1 MSSANS
7 QINENLQPTAGDVA
21 PITELQDDAEFERM
35 VCAPYLLRLLL
46 TDPAGTDAVAEARLF
61 SLLIG
66 HIVWPKDAMK
76 RVRAA
81 FTSVEDD
88 CGTGG
93 GDLPTWLSAG
103 RRHIRIVRRAETA
116 DRRAT
121 MQAVDVKLCDHPLSY
136 DAALI
141 TLRSCAPDWMR
152 GVLTASLAAAEQQR
166 DAAEA
171 VTLARLQKL
180 ATWFDWSPAECMVAR
195 LVWHA
200 TQFEWCYRLLDEL
213 AHTAND
219 AGRAYSTVLPLDRR
233 VLRDCLAATGPLY
246 QSGLVR
252 FHYQFGN
259 GPFPGFSDPPALHPA
274 LRPLLATSTGE
285 FTLAMLT
292 AALYQASP
300 APTLGNAD
308 FQHLRADADALIRF
322 LRQSASAGESGI
334 NVLIYGPPGT
344 GKTEFARWLLQ
355 SAGLHGYEVPVQV
368 RDEDLPSIDPVADRL
383 GSARSSQQLLRGKD
397 RAVLVFDEA
406 EDAFP
411 QAPSFFDFAF
421 TPRKRHAGGP
431 RKGWINQLLESTPV
445 PIIWI
450 SNAIAQIDP
459 AYLRRFSFHLEM
471 RRPSPRIRERIA
483 VRQATAQG
491 VAEAVAA
498 PLARY
503 ADASPAAIA
512 SALRFAR
519 LASDASCDA
528 ADTLAA
534 RQQRLAERTLQAGL
548 AAAGLRDYVDA
559 RLTSMRYDPTLINIA
574 GNVQPDTLL
583 DLMRRGLPLS
593 LCLHGAPGTG
603 KTSFAEYV
611 AEQLDKPL
619 TYRRASDLQSK
630 WVGETERN
638 LRDMFAEARADDAVL
653 LLDEADSFLY
663 DRRDAEHSWER
674 SQVNELLQGMER
686 FDGIFIA
693 ATNLI
698 DVIDKAA
705 VRRFVYK
712 LEFLPLTAAQCRRM
726 LQSML
731 PGCRRDEPNASIS
744 SLTGFTVADFA
755 IVSKRL
761 STGLS
766 ERTIDAVLAVLEA
779 ERALRSYNANRRIGF
794 VV

>member
-21 PITELQDDAEFERM
+21 PITELQDDAEFEPV

-121 MQAVDVKLCDHPLSY
+121 MQAVDVTLCDHPLSY

-180 ATWFDWSPAECMVAR
+180 ATWFDWSPAQCMVAR

-213 AHTAND
+213 AHAAND

-233 VLRDCLAATGPLY
+233 VLRDCLAAKGPLY

-285 FTLAMLT
+285 FTLAKLT
-292 AALYQASP
+292 AALYHASP
-300 APTLGNAD
+300 VPTLDDAD

-322 LRQSASAGESGI
+322 LRQSASASETGI
-334 NVLIYGPPGT
+334 NILIYGPPGT

-355 SAGLHGYEVPVQV
+355 AAGLHGYEVPVQV
-368 RDEDLPSIDPVADRL
+368 RDEDVPSTDPVADRL

-411 QAPSFFDFAF
+411 QALSFFGFEFA
-421 TPRKRHAGGP
+421 PGKRHASGP

-450 SNAIAQIDP
+450 SNAISQIDP

-471 RRPSPRIRERIA
+471 RRPSQRIRERIA
-483 VRQATAQG
+483 ARQATAQG
-491 VAEAVAA
+491 VAEAVVA

-519 LASDASCDA
+519 LASDTSNGTGDA
-528 ADTLAA
+528 LAA
-534 RQQRLAERTLQAGL
+534 QQQRLAERNLQASL
-548 AAAGLRDYVDA
+548 AAAGLRDHVDA
-559 RLTSMRYDPTLINIA
+559 RLAAMPYDPTLINIA
-574 GNVQPDTLL
+574 GSVQPDALL
-583 DLMRRGLPLS
+583 ALMRCGLPLS
-593 LCLHGAPGTG
+593 LCLYGAPGTG

-619 TYRRASDLQSK
+619 LYRRASDLQSK

-638 LRDMFAEARADDAVL
+638 LRDMFAEARADNAVL

-663 DRRDAEHSWER
+663 DRRHAERSWER

-705 VRRFVYK
+705 VRRFAYK

-726 LQSML
+726 LL
-731 PGCRRDEPNASIS
+731 TLVADPDEWQEQCTIGP
-744 SLTGFTVADFA
+744 LEGFTLGDFA
-755 IVSKRL
+755 SVA
-761 STGLS
+761 
-766 ERTIDAVLAVLEA
+766 RTIRYAESDASLVDVLE
-779 ERALRSYNANRRIGF
+779 RLRGEAKMRGGGLGRRMGF
-794 VV
+794 